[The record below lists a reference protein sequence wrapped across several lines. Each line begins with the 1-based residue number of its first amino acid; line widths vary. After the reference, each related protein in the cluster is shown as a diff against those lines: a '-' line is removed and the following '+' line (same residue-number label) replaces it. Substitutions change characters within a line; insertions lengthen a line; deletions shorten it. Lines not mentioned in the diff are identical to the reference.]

1 MSLEMTLFF
10 RVSFLVLWAVFG
22 VVRIY
27 YGRKTKTHD
36 SLNGVKEKLKTAEKE
51 MSRGLKIVTVIITA
65 IGGPGLVL
73 YLIAPP
79 WWTWTHLPLGE
90 LTQWSG
96 ITLAIPPI
104 FFLVWVHRHLD
115 TQWSIALEL
124 REEHKLI
131 TSGPYKRI
139 RHPMYLGI
147 FVYTI
152 GLMLISSDLLVLIF
166 FAFSIWVNYIRIPD
180 EERMMIDEF
189 GDEYREYMKHS
200 GKLFPRKRTT
210 NELLGERLGK

>member
-1 MSLEMTLFF
+1 MSLEMSYFF
-10 RVSFLVLWAVFG
+10 RISFLVLWAIFG

-36 SLNGVKEKLKTAEKE
+36 SLGGIKDKLKTAEKE
-51 MSRGLKIVTVIITA
+51 MSKGLKILSVIITA
-65 IGGPGLVL
+65 IGGPGLIL

-90 LTQWSG
+90 LIQWLG
-96 ITLAIPPI
+96 IVLAIPPI

-152 GLMLISSDLLVLIF
+152 GLMLISSDLLVFIF

-180 EERMMIDEF
+180 EEQMMIDEF
-189 GDEYREYMKHS
+189 GDEYREYMKHT
-200 GKLFPRKRTT
+200 GKLLPRIRKA
-210 NELLGERLGK
+210 NEPLGERLG

>member
-1 MSLEMTLFF
+1 MALEMSLFF
-10 RVSFLVLWAVFG
+10 RISFLVLWALFG
-22 VVRIY
+22 LVRIY

-36 SLNGVKEKLKTAEKE
+36 SFVGIEEKLKTAGKE
-51 MSRGLKIVTVIITA
+51 MSKGLKILTVIITV
-65 IGGPGLVL
+65 IGGPGLIL

-90 LTQWSG
+90 LTQWLG
-96 ITLAIPPI
+96 IILAIPPI
-104 FFLVWVHRHLD
+104 CFLVWVHRHLD

-152 GLMLISSDLLVLIF
+152 GLMLISSDLLVFIF

-180 EERMMIDEF
+180 EEQMMIDEF

-200 GKLFPRKRTT
+200 GKLLPRLRKA
-210 NELLGERLGK
+210 NEPLGERLVQ

>member
-1 MSLEMTLFF
+1 MALEMSLFF
-10 RVSFLVLWAVFG
+10 RISFLVLWALFG

-36 SLNGVKEKLKTAEKE
+36 SFVGIEEKLKTAGKE
-51 MSRGLKIVTVIITA
+51 MSKGLKILTVIITV
-65 IGGPGLVL
+65 IGGPGLIL

-90 LTQWSG
+90 LTQWLG
-96 ITLAIPPI
+96 IILAIPPI

-115 TQWSIALEL
+115 TQWSVALEL
-124 REEHKLI
+124 QEEHNLI
-131 TSGPYKRI
+131 TSGPYNRI

-152 GLMLISSDLLVLIF
+152 GLMLISSDLLVFIF

-180 EERMMIDEF
+180 EEQMMIDEF
-189 GDEYREYMKHS
+189 GDEYREYIKHS
-200 GKLFPRKRTT
+200 GKLFPRLRMVD
-210 NELLGERLGK
+210 EPLGERLGQ

>member
-1 MSLEMTLFF
+1 MSLEMSLFF
-10 RVSFLVLWAVFG
+10 RISFLVLWALFG
-22 VVRIY
+22 LVRIY

-36 SLNGVKEKLKTAEKE
+36 SFVGIEEKLKTAGQE
-51 MSRGLKIVTVIITA
+51 MSKDLKILTVIVTV
-65 IGGPGLVL
+65 IGGPGLIL

-90 LTQWSG
+90 LTQWLG
-96 ITLAIPPI
+96 IILAIPPI

-115 TQWSIALEL
+115 TQWSVALEL
-124 REEHKLI
+124 QEEHKLI

-152 GLMLISSDLLVLIF
+152 GLMLISSDLLVFIF

-180 EERMMIDEF
+180 EEQMMIDEF

-200 GKLFPRKRTT
+200 GKLLPRLRKA
-210 NELLGERLGK
+210 NEPLGERLVQ

>member
-1 MSLEMTLFF
+1 MSLEMSLFF
-10 RVSFLVLWAVFG
+10 RISFLVLWALFG
-22 VVRIY
+22 LVRIY

-36 SLNGVKEKLKTAEKE
+36 SFVGIEEKLKTAGKE
-51 MSRGLKIVTVIITA
+51 MSKGLKILTVIITV
-65 IGGPGLVL
+65 IGGPGLIL

-90 LTQWSG
+90 LTQWLG
-96 ITLAIPPI
+96 IILAIPPI

-115 TQWSIALEL
+115 TQWSVALEL
-124 REEHKLI
+124 QEEHNLI
-131 TSGPYKRI
+131 TSGPYNRI

-152 GLMLISSDLLVLIF
+152 GLMLISSDLLVFIF

-180 EERMMIDEF
+180 EEQMMIDEF
-189 GDEYREYMKHS
+189 GDEYREYIKHS
-200 GKLFPRKRTT
+200 GKLFPRLRMVD
-210 NELLGERLGK
+210 EPLGERLGQ

>member
-1 MSLEMTLFF
+1 
-10 RVSFLVLWAVFG
+10 
-22 VVRIY
+22 
-27 YGRKTKTHD
+27 
-36 SLNGVKEKLKTAEKE
+36 
-51 MSRGLKIVTVIITA
+51 
-65 IGGPGLVL
+65 
-73 YLIAPP
+73 
-79 WWTWTHLPLGE
+79 
-90 LTQWSG
+90 
-96 ITLAIPPI
+96 
-104 FFLVWVHRHLD
+104 
-115 TQWSIALEL
+115 
-124 REEHKLI
+124 
-131 TSGPYKRI
+131 
-139 RHPMYLGI
+139 MYLGI